1 MSQIQIPK
9 THRVIRRTPPSDQH
23 GKPSL
28 TSPSPLRIVEEPT
41 PTLTTPTSVLIRIRA
56 VALNYRDTLTLRG
69 HEAYPGVFADDGVPT
84 SDCAAE
90 VVAVGEGVTRFSVGD
105 RVCPTFD
112 LLNLDGR
119 LPPPASTSGAGS
131 GSGSYDYLGK
141 GLERAA
147 LGGEVDG
154 VLREWAVF
162 EEKVL
167 VRLPRGLSWEEVSFP
182 FSLFPFLPFSSPVY
196 LVYVWL

>member
-1 MSQIQIPK
+1 MSQTQIPK

-23 GKPSL
+23 KPSL
-28 TSPSPLRIVEEPT
+28 TSPSPLRIVEEST

-69 HEAYPGVFADDGVPT
+69 HESYPGVFADDGVPT

-119 LPPPASTSGAGS
+119 LPPPTSS
-131 GSGSYDYLGK
+131 PGSGSYDYLGK

-167 VRLPRGLSWEEVSFP
+167 VRLPRGLSWEEVSFF
-182 FSLFPFLPFSSPVY
+182 FSHFETCV
-196 LVYVWL
+196 